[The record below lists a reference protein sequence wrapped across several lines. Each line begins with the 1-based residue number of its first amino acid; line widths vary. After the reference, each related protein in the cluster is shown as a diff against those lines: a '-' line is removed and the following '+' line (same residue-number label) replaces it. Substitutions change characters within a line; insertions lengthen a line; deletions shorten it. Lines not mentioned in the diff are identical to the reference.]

1 MKKTAPCLALLVAAA
16 LPVHAQ
22 DAGSDEEPRWTAE
35 LESSSHVVRD
45 EDERFSF
52 SSHAGK
58 WRYKGTVASLT
69 PPFQESQEQAGVFLA
84 RRFGVS
90 ELLGTFR
97 YTSTPGD
104 ANVAA
109 SVGYVRERGE
119 GKMGGEITFVSAD
132 LPALGFVFQE
142 NDDPVAGRFFFHRK
156 KGLDFDVFFRSNT
169 TFDLRRPTE
178 ELLDRLPRSMIVGAE
193 TLADLYIDEGRLENA
208 FGASVGFQLGI
219 THATVYLKS
228 GDQTLPGLPDG
239 EDFLGFGAEVDV
251 EGASFAV
258 HSEIDMRQIDS
269 LDGITS
275 FNRGRALLDYRQET
289 ERYEWGGGLY
299 VQGET
304 ESYSEIPDFYDTAGI
319 AAKFGVKLRSGKR
332 MGGWLMA
339 EDNAPAFQKIT
350 RLAFY
355 LRADE
360 REWGVGVRRDEI
372 GRQRFAQEEI
382 GGFVFGRLPVG
393 GYELRGDLGFISSDA
408 YGRIVL
414 VVRP

>member
-1 MKKTAPCLALLVAAA
+1 MKKTASCLALLLAAA
-16 LPVHAQ
+16 FPVHAQ
-22 DAGSDEEPRWTAE
+22 DAGSDDTPRWSAE

-52 SSHAGK
+52 SYRAGK

-69 PPFQESQEQAGVFLA
+69 PPFQESQEQAGFFLG

-90 ELLGTFR
+90 ELLATVR
-97 YTSTPGD
+97 STSTPGD
-104 ANVAA
+104 SNVAA
-109 SVGYVRERGE
+109 SVGYVRQRGE
-119 GKMGGEITFVSAD
+119 GRMGGEITFVSAD
-132 LPALGFVFQE
+132 LPALGFIFQE
-142 NDDPVAGRFFFHRK
+142 DENPVAGRFYFHRDH
-156 KGLDFDVFFRSNT
+156 GLEFDVFFRSST

-178 ELLDRLPRSMIVGAE
+178 ELLDRLPRSTIAGAE
-193 TLADLYIDEGRLENA
+193 TLADLYIDEGRLENS

-228 GDQTLPGLPDG
+228 GDQTLPGLPSG
-239 EDFLGFGAEVDV
+239 EDLLGFGAEVDV
-251 EGASFAV
+251 KGESFSI

-269 LDGITS
+269 FDGFTS
-275 FNRGRALLDYRQET
+275 FNRGRFLVDYRQESQ
-289 ERYEWGGGLY
+289 RFEWGGGLY

-319 AAKFGVKLRSGKR
+319 AAQFGVKLRNGKR

-355 LRADE
+355 LRGDE
-360 REWGVGVRRDEI
+360 REWGVGVRRDQV
-372 GRQRFAQEEI
+372 GRQRFVEDKY
-382 GGFVFGRLPVG
+382 GPFVFGRLPVG
-393 GYELRGDLGFISSDA
+393 GYELRGDLGYQSSDV